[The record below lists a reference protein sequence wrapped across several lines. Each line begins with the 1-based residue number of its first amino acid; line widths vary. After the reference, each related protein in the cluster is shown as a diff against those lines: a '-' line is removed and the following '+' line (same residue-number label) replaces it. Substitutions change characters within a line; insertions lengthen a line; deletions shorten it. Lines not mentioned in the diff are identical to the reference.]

1 MSDRYAN
8 FAATGAGRAL
18 VKRLGLPDPPR
29 LRRYHPGAR
38 ELPGAV
44 LLGGDGRLA
53 EPIARV
59 LANLDADV
67 RRPTVTAPGAAETA
81 PPPMAVPTPVEPGVG
96 DATPIAGTDH
106 TTPAATVDLTEPAMT
121 EPATTEPAL
130 SGRFGALIFD
140 ATGITSPGKLQDLYA
155 FFQPYARSLVPCGRV
170 IVFGTPPDVATTAD
184 ETIAQRALEGFTRS
198 VGKEFGRGTTAQLVY
213 VAPGAE
219 PRIESTLR
227 FLLSG
232 KSAYVSGQVIRIGA
246 AGKPATDPEIWNWER
261 PLVGKVA
268 LVTGA
273 ARGIGASI
281 AHVLS
286 RDGATVVGLDV
297 PAAGDALSLVANE
310 IGGTAFQLDLTAADA
325 PERLVDFVRER
336 YGRIDIVVHNAGITR
351 DKTLANMSD
360 AMWSTVLAV
369 NLIAPQR
376 VNDALTQANL
386 MPAGGRI
393 VGVSSIAGIAGNRGQ
408 TNYATSKA
416 GVIGLVA
423 ASAAALTARG
433 ITVNAVAP
441 GFIETAMTATMPM
454 FLREAGRRMN
464 SLAQGGL
471 PIDVAETIAWLAS
484 PGSDGVTGNVVRVC
498 GQSLLGA

>member
-1 MSDRYAN
+1 VSDRYAN

-18 VKRLGLPDPPR
+18 IKRLGLPDPPR

-38 ELPGAV
+38 DLAGAV

-53 EPIARV
+53 EPIAQV
-59 LANLDADV
+59 LAKLDADV

-81 PPPMAVPTPVEPGVG
+81 VPAMAGAPARAEPGVG
-96 DATPIAGTDH
+96 NATPIAATDH
-106 TTPAATVDLTEPAMT
+106 TPPSSTGDLV
-121 EPATTEPAL
+121 EPAL

-140 ATGITSPGKLQDLYA
+140 ATGIASPIRLQDLYA
-155 FFQPYARSLVPCGRV
+155 FFQPYARSLVACGRV
-170 IVFGTPPDVATTAD
+170 VVFGSPPDAATTAD
-184 ETIAQRALEGFTRS
+184 EAIAQRALEGFTRS
-198 VGKEFGRGTTAQLVY
+198 VGKEFGGGATAQLVY

-246 AGKPATDPEIWNWER
+246 AGKPATDPEVWNWDR
-261 PLVGKVA
+261 PLVGKIA

-281 AHVLS
+281 AQVLS
-286 RDGATVVGLDV
+286 RDGAIVICLDV
-297 PAAGDALSLVANE
+297 PAAGDALSQVANE
-310 IGGTAFQLDLTAADA
+310 IGGTALQLDLTNADA
-325 PERLVDFVRER
+325 PERLVDFIRER

-416 GVIGLVA
+416 GVIGLVTT
-423 ASAAALTARG
+423 SAVGLTARG

-441 GFIETAMTATMPM
+441 GFIETTMTAKMPM

-484 PGSDGVTGNVVRVC
+484 PGSDGVTGNVIRVC

>member
-8 FAATGAGRAL
+8 FVATGAGRAL
-18 VKRLGLPDPPR
+18 VKRLGLPNPPR

-38 ELPGAV
+38 ELAGAV

-81 PPPMAVPTPVEPGVG
+81 RPAEASPPPVEPGVG
-96 DATPIAGTDH
+96 NATPIAGADH
-106 TTPAATVDLTEPAMT
+106 TAPAAAVDVTEPAM
-121 EPATTEPAL
+121 TEPAL

-140 ATGITSPGKLQDLYA
+140 ATGITSPAKLHDLYA

-170 IVFGTPPDVATTAD
+170 IVFGTPPDAATTTD
-184 ETIAQRALEGFTRS
+184 EAIAQRALEGFTRS
-198 VGKEFGRGTTAQLVY
+198 IGKEFGRGTTAQLVY

-227 FLLSG
+227 FLVSG

-246 AGKPATDPEIWNWER
+246 AGKPATDPEVWNWDR

-268 LVTGA
+268 IVTGA

-281 AHVLS
+281 AAVLS
-286 RDGATVVGLDV
+286 RDGATVVCLDV

-310 IGGTAFQLDLTAADA
+310 IGGTAIQLDLTAPDA
-325 PERLVDFVRER
+325 PQRLVDFIRER
-336 YGRIDIVVHNAGITR
+336 YGRVDIVVHNAGVTR
-351 DKTLANMSD
+351 DKTLANMTD

-369 NLIAPQR
+369 NLVAPQR

-393 VGVSSIAGIAGNRGQ
+393 VGVASIAGIAGNRGQ

-416 GVIGLVA
+416 GVIGLVT

-441 GFIETAMTATMPM
+441 GFIETAMTAAMPM